1 MTSSPSPTA
10 SFTRFAWF
18 TLAWTVAVAV
28 WGAYVRATGSG
39 AGCGSHWPLCDG
51 AVLPTTG
58 TEAQLIEYSHRVTS
72 GLAFLASL
80 ALWLW
85 ARRSAAVPATARR
98 AALLGF
104 VFMSLEAALG
114 ASLVLFEMV
123 ADNASLA
130 RAMFMAAHLVNT
142 FALVA
147 ALTVTAWSATRR
159 ALPGMTWR
167 VSPLWFVAAAALLL
181 TNMSGAVAALGDTL
195 YPARSLAEAL
205 QQDLSISSHVLIRLR
220 LLHPLLAVL
229 SAAGVA
235 VFAMRV
241 RGRAL
246 AATLV
251 LQLVAGAI
259 NVLLLAPV
267 WMQLVHL
274 LMANAAWILFV
285 SLWLTS
291 ALTATAPARV
301 TSREAPLAS

>member
-1 MTSSPSPTA
+1 MTAASPPSPSFA
-10 SFTRFAWF
+10 RFAWIV
-18 TLAWTVAVAV
+18 LAWTVAVAI

-51 AVLPTTG
+51 AVLPTSG
-58 TEAQLIEYSHRVTS
+58 TTAQLIEYSHRATS
-72 GLAFLASL
+72 GVAFIASL
-80 ALWLW
+80 ALWLR
-85 ARRSAAVPATARR
+85 ARRSPVVPAAARQ

-104 VFMSLEAALG
+104 VFMSLEALLG

-147 ALTVTAWSATRR
+147 ALTVTALAASGR
-159 ALPGMTWR
+159 ALPGLSAR
-167 VSPLWFVAAAALLL
+167 VSPLWYVAGAALLL

-220 LLHPLLAVL
+220 LLHPLIAIL

-251 LQLVAGAI
+251 VQLIAGAI

-267 WMQLVHL
+267 WLQLLHL
-274 LMANAAWILFV
+274 LIANVAWILFV

-291 ALTATAPARV
+291 PQAR
-301 TSREAPLAS
+301 RAPLYGVPAGRVSVG

>member
-1 MTSSPSPTA
+1 MTPSPSSLA
-10 SFTRFAWF
+10 SFARFAW
-18 TLAWTVAVAV
+18 LVLGWTVAVAV

-51 AVLPTTG
+51 AMLPTTG
-58 TEAQLIEYSHRVTS
+58 TNAQLIEYSHRVTS

-85 ARRSAAVPATARR
+85 ARRSPVVPAAAAR
-98 AALLGF
+98 AARLGF

-147 ALTVTAWSATRR
+147 ALTVTAWIASGRR
-159 ALPGMTWR
+159 LRGLTGR
-167 VSPLWFVAAAALLL
+167 VSPLWYAAAAALLL

-205 QQDLSISSHVLIRLR
+205 RQDLSISSHVLIRLR
-220 LLHPLLAVL
+220 LLHPLIAVV

-235 VFAMRV
+235 ILAMRV

-246 AATLV
+246 AAVLV
-251 LQLVAGAI
+251 LQLVAGAV

-274 LMANAAWILFV
+274 LIANAAWILFV
-285 SLWLTS
+285 TLWLS
-291 ALTATAPARV
+291 AAAPVGAPAAV
-301 TSREAPLAS
+301 ASREAPLAS